1 MKRFFAYLLQFLA
14 IASAC
19 LLLATMIWIRFSTDH
34 ETAQWLNIVLT
45 INCFVEPTLCIL
57 ALAALGDIKKGDRNR
72 KTKQAINGD
81 GNYQVVRIVS
91 DDEQETE
98 SNGN

>member
-14 IASAC
+14 MASAC

-34 ETAQWLNIVLT
+34 ETAQWLSMVLT

-57 ALAALGDIKKGDRNR
+57 ALAALGDIKKADKKISNEPGQIYVLP
-72 KTKQAINGD
+72 K
-81 GNYQVVRIVS
+81 IVS

-98 SNGN
+98 NDGN